1 MKTLISQAK
10 IIDKRHAQNG
20 ETVDILVVDG
30 VIEKIAASISEGV
43 DEKIEGE
50 GLCVSIGWMD
60 MRANFRDPGEEYK
73 EGISNGL
80 KVAAKSGFTA
90 VALSPDTTPVIDNK
104 GAVEYLINRAKGS
117 GVEIF
122 PIGAVSVGLKGE
134 SMSEMYD
141 MHMAGAR
148 GFGDDKHSLDESGL
162 LHRAL
167 LYTSNFEAPVFHFPY
182 DSKLIPNGQI
192 NEGTTST
199 SLGLKGIPAISEEM
213 MVRRDLTLLEYTEG
227 RLHLGPISSAK
238 SAELASDARQDGLQV
253 TTEVTAAHLAF
264 SEERLEDFDTNFKLM
279 PPLRTE
285 ANRKALIAA
294 LKEGKIDVITSDHS
308 PEDEEHKK
316 LEFDL
321 ANFGMAGMELFFPMV
336 LSAVG
341 NELPLDELVAKFSI
355 APREI
360 LGIDVPVIAEGEK
373 VNLTVFSTDESS
385 EQSNHQSKAY
395 NIPKLNQ
402 QMKGKIYSTF
412 HFH

>member
-1 MKTLISQAK
+1 MKILISQAK

-199 SLGLKGIPAISEEM
+199 SLGLKGIPSISEEM

-294 LKEGKIDVITSDHS
+294 LKEGKIDIITSDHS